1 MRKILIFAFIL
12 TALLCSLAIG
22 VSAED
27 MNPEYNDEYVRAMTQ
42 GMTSVELEDGSFVD
56 LYDAQGYTLC
66 YYWNDVSAE
75 DRVLMSVRTQDLT
88 FKFNGT
94 RLSSVY
100 YGEEYLA
107 GNAHTGKIVVLNLR
121 GVKNGSGADITD
133 FNGDNLFKEN
143 SPLQHIF
150 MPDSIEHLT
159 NYAFGHRDGSLS
171 HLRGCYFSEN
181 SKLQEIKGQTFMNA
195 RQLRGFYIPEGVT
208 YVGANGF
215 QGCHNAF
222 FVNDPYDFLTK
233 PDVYYFPEGFYKAV
247 EEAFD
252 SLKYNLNKVL
262 VFTAD
267 NIEITNPFAFEAV
280 ACGDG
285 TKPVIVFK
293 GDVSAISVGYWNVS
307 AIYFANENDIDA
319 VTAGANGNKT
329 MFFCHAKDNLQ
340 HLAEKT
346 METEATCTL
355 PKMVADFCFCG
366 QYIPGTETTEGAP
379 LGHGNVT
386 ILDYVYENYMAK
398 GVCYSTCDR
407 CDDVISGEIDALF
420 VSKGV
425 SAKTFGADIGLVQ
438 GYEINREAIDA
449 YKAYADNF
457 SFGVLAYA
465 NASGT
470 EVAPKPD
477 GEKVINIVFDNMA
490 NDYLE
495 VKVVGIPADYLDAPI
510 VFCVYVTDGEGFYY
524 LDNGNTTETIV
535 GTSYNDMV
543 VE

>member
-1 MRKILIFAFIL
+1 MRKIFIFALIL

-22 VSAED
+22 VNAEE
-27 MNPEYNDEYVRAMTQ
+27 MNPEYNDGYVRVMTQ

-195 RQLRGFYIPEGVT
+195 RQLRGFYIPKGVT

-285 TKPVIVFK
+285 TKPIIVFK

-329 MFFCHAKDNLQ
+329 MFFCHAEDNLQ

-366 QYIPGTETTEGAP
+366 QYIPGTETTEGDP
-379 LGHGNVT
+379 LGHGNMSIV
-386 ILDYVYENYMAK
+386 DYMYENYMAK

-420 VSKGV
+420 MSKGV

-438 GYEINREAIDA
+438 GYEINRGAIEA

-457 SFGVLAYA
+457 NFGVLAYA
-465 NASGT
+465 NMGGT

-477 GEKVINIVFDNMA
+477 DEKVINIVFDNMA

-510 VFCVYVTDGEGFYY
+510 VFCVYVTDGDGFYY

-535 GTSYNDMV
+535 GTSYNDIA